1 MIKISFLLLLTA
13 LITLLTA
20 CGSDSDTADQPQKT
34 TSGHVWKSQTD
45 TIDEAKNAAAALTE
59 SMNKQEQRINNQ

>member
-1 MIKISFLLLLTA
+1 MHKITSLLLSIA
-13 LITLLTA
+13 FISLLTA
-20 CGSDSDTADQPQKT
+20 CGGDSDTADEPKNAS
-34 TSGHVWKSQTD
+34 SGHVWKSQTD